1 MNLNPFNRS
10 NRDTVDD
17 ELETMPQI
25 PLSEGMLKRDNFFH
39 SCWMLLKK
47 QRPDLW
53 DDMSKVEI
61 ILSGYDPDEKEEIE
75 DEKKEDEGTVM

>member
-25 PLSEGMLKRDNFFH
+25 SLSEGMLKRDNFFH

-75 DEKKEDEGTVM
+75 DEKKTDEGIVM